1 MKKLLYPAI
10 AVMAALTLVAC
21 SGTAE
26 LPTTE
31 STTPV
36 APSAP
41 IAPNFNPPETTAP
54 QPQLNTFSPIVLV
67 ENEDI
72 CMKITGAEKDPIW
85 GYTLKVYLEN
95 RTDKEL
101 MFTVDNVSL
110 NRFMCDPFWAES
122 VAAGMKSNSSIYWFE
137 STLEE
142 NGISDVEEIS
152 LTLRVYD
159 SKNFGTE
166 DVFQGSFT
174 IKP

>member
-31 STTPV
+31 STAPV
-36 APSAP
+36 APIEP
-41 IAPNFNPPETTAP
+41 VVPNTTPPEAAAP
-54 QPQLNTFSPIVLV
+54 QQEAFSPIVLV

-72 CMKITGAEKDPIW
+72 CVKITGVESDPIW

-142 NGISDVEEIS
+142 NGISAVEEIR

-159 SKNFGTE
+159 SKNFSAE

-174 IKP
+174 INP

>member
-1 MKKLLYPAI
+1 MKKLLYSVL
-10 AVMAALTLVAC
+10 AVIVALTLVAC

-31 STTPV
+31 STVPV
-36 APSAP
+36 APNAP
-41 IAPNFNPPETTAP
+41 VAPNLNPPETTAP
-54 QPQLNTFSPIVLV
+54 QPDAFSPIVLV
-67 ENEDI
+67 DNEDI
-72 CMKITGAEKDPIW
+72 CVKITGAENDPIW
-85 GYTLKVYLEN
+85 GYTLKVFLEN

-137 STLEE
+137 SALEE

-159 SKNFGTE
+159 SKDFSAE

-174 IKP
+174 INP